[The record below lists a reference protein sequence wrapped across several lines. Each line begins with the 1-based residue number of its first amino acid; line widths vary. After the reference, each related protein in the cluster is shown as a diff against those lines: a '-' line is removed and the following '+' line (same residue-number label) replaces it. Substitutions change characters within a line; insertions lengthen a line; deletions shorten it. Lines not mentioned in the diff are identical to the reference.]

1 MQPDT
6 MESFLSASVEAR
18 LLMALDPAH
27 RDALRHYLGD
37 SAFAEYEALAERT
50 RPKLT
55 AEHLGVGAPKNLV
68 FVPGVMGSLLK
79 SDTLG
84 GVWWIDLRALG
95 HLKDLRLADNGL
107 EDADHNH
114 QVVPFATDLSYEGFL
129 AAVLARDDFGHITFP
144 YDWRKPLTAS
154 AAALRDLVL
163 RLYDTN
169 GNAKVHLVAH
179 SMGGLAVRAALMEHG
194 EALWP
199 KLGRIVFIAT
209 PHYGSPA
216 IAGYVKNHLWGFE
229 LLALLGRYM
238 DRKTL
243 RSLWGMLE
251 LLPAPREVYPGTRPH
266 DSYPWRPQ
274 ASDDPYI
281 HPCSNFDMYEAS
293 AWKLDLSAE
302 DERQLQRAL
311 DGAAGFHRRMYHAHQ
326 ELDQERR
333 DRMAVIAGVGQKTLF
348 RLAFDWGFL
357 GLWERTA
364 KVMSRIE
371 GDPHR
376 EGDGRVPVAS
386 AALENVGDIRYVKGV
401 HGGLPMMPQVY
412 EDVFRWLNGQGMQLP
427 QSPRGALAEH
437 LAGAP
442 IESETPHL
450 DGTARG
456 NPAAGDP
463 GYWDLQPPDPS
474 QVEQLKIRLEAGQ
487 LPEFISVRLL

>member
-1 MQPDT
+1 MPMDT
-6 MESFLSASVEAR
+6 VESFLSAPTEER
-18 LLMALDPAH
+18 LLMALDPDH
-27 RDALRHYLGD
+27 RDALRRYLGD
-37 SAFAEYEALAERT
+37 SALAEYESLAERT
-50 RPKLT
+50 RPKLM
-55 AEHLGVGAPKNLV
+55 AEHLAVGATKNLV

-95 HLKDLRLADNGL
+95 HLKDLRLAENGL
-107 EDADHNH
+107 EDMDRNH
-114 QVVPFATDLSYEGFL
+114 QVVPFATDLMYESFL
-129 AAVLARDDFGHITFP
+129 AAVLARDDFGHVTFP

-169 GNAKVHLVAH
+169 GNVKVHLVAH
-179 SMGGLAVRAALMEHG
+179 SMGGLAVRAALMEHS

-199 KLGRIVFIAT
+199 KLGRIVFIGT

-243 RSLWGMLE
+243 RSLWGVLE
-251 LLPAPREVYPGTRPH
+251 LLPAPREIYPGTRPH
-266 DSYPWRPQ
+266 DSHPWRSQ
-274 ASDDPYI
+274 DADDSYV
-281 HPCSNFDMYEAS
+281 HPCANFDMYEAA

-333 DRMAVIAGVGQKTLF
+333 DCMAVIAGVGQKTLF
-348 RLAFDWGFL
+348 RLAFDRGFL
-357 GLWERTA
+357 GLWERTD
-364 KVMSRIE
+364 KVISRIE
-371 GDPHR
+371 GNPHR

-401 HGGLPMMPQVY
+401 HGNLPMIPQVY

-442 IESETPHL
+442 TGSEIPHL

-456 NPAAGDP
+456 EP
-463 GYWDLQPPDPS
+463 GGGRP
-474 QVEQLKIRLEAGQ
+474 
-487 LPEFISVRLL
+487 RLLGPAPSGPSTGRAAEDTA